1 MSQLQAI
8 FDLDIEAYLQG
19 PTLVAALAAFG
30 LAVGILT
37 GLFGVG
43 GAFLVTP
50 LLKIGFG
57 IPYELVIGSSLS
69 FTIGSCSSGMRRH
82 IRLGNLEPR
91 SMLILAA
98 TSMAGAVLGAMLNKF
113 LNVTLGEEGY
123 TLTMHVLFVV
133 ILGLTA
139 WLIARRSEAAR
150 VGKSVLQRLSLG
162 PYIDLPAAGLARVS
176 LPGIFAVGILIGVM
190 KGMMGIG
197 GGVLLMPL
205 LIVVVGLTPH
215 QAVGTSLG
223 VVVFSS
229 IAGAVKYGLDGN
241 VNLWVVMSLLVGSV
255 FGVQIGA
262 WICHR
267 LHAAKLR
274 RYFAI
279 LVALVGLC
287 VAGQL
292 AYEILHRCAVLP

>member
-1 MSQLQAI
+1 MTI
-8 FDLDIEAYLQG
+8 YRYTVNIK
-19 PTLVAALAAFG
+19 
-30 LAVGILT
+30 T
-37 GLFGVG
+37 GL
-43 GAFLVTP
+43 
-50 LLKIGFG
+50 
-57 IPYELVIGSSLS
+57 
-69 FTIGSCSSGMRRH
+69 
-82 IRLGNLEPR
+82 
-91 SMLILAA
+91 
-98 TSMAGAVLGAMLNKF
+98 
-113 LNVTLGEEGY
+113 
-123 TLTMHVLFVV
+123 
-133 ILGLTA
+133 
-139 WLIARRSEAAR
+139 
-150 VGKSVLQRLSLG
+150 
-162 PYIDLPAAGLARVS
+162 
-176 LPGIFAVGILIGVM
+176 FAVGILIGVM

-287 VAGQL
+287 VAGRL